1 MELIRRQW
9 HALGVQGKLHLI
21 IQGALIVVF
30 FLLMWWVEARFEAQI
45 HRAAEARAEETADG
59 LINGMNMLMLTGQI
73 SDPDN
78 RKLFVQKMAASPGV
92 LDVRII
98 RGQAIIDQYGVGLA
112 DRAACG

>member
-59 LINGMNMLMLTGQI
+59 LST
-73 SDPDN
+73 
-78 RKLFVQKMAASPGV
+78 V
-92 LDVRII
+92 
-98 RGQAIIDQYGVGLA
+98 
-112 DRAACG
+112 